1 MNIAVVGT
9 GYVGLV
15 TVGCLAKLG
24 HKVTGIDNDKDK
36 IAKLKQGKIPIFEPG
51 LDKLI
56 KAGTRSGKVSFTDR
70 IEEGIKS
77 AKVIFICVN
86 TPPRPDGSADLS
98 YVENVCRAIAASMT
112 DYKLI
117 VSKSTVPVRTGEKIK
132 QIITLYNRSKV
143 PFDVAS
149 NPEFLREGSAV
160 QDFLKPD
167 RIVLGVENKR
177 AEKTLLE
184 LYKKIRGTRLIAN
197 IATAELIKH
206 ASNSFLA
213 MKVSYINMISRLCE
227 KVGADVDMIA
237 DGMGFDPRI
246 GRAFLNT
253 GPGYGGFCL
262 PKDVEAFARIG
273 EDSGCNFN
281 LLKAV
286 KEINEQQK
294 LSIVQKIE
302 DALRV
307 LKGKTIGVLGLAF
320 KPNTDDIRFS
330 PSLDIIAELIRRGAK
345 VRAYDPKA
353 MEKVKNSGAPFLHS
367 LQLCDNVSETARN
380 THGLVLL
387 TDWPE
392 FRRLNIKGL
401 KRLMATP
408 VFIDARNMFE
418 PERFTRHGFVYRS
431 VGRK

>member
-1 MNIAVVGT
+1 
-9 GYVGLV
+9 
-15 TVGCLAKLG
+15 
-24 HKVTGIDNDKDK
+24 
-36 IAKLKQGKIPIFEPG
+36 
-51 LDKLI
+51 
-56 KAGTRSGKVSFTDR
+56 
-70 IEEGIKS
+70 
-77 AKVIFICVN
+77 
-86 TPPRPDGSADLS
+86 
-98 YVENVCRAIAASMT
+98 
-112 DYKLI
+112 
-117 VSKSTVPVRTGEKIK
+117 
-132 QIITLYNRSKV
+132 
-143 PFDVAS
+143 
-149 NPEFLREGSAV
+149 
-160 QDFLKPD
+160 
-167 RIVLGVENKR
+167 
-177 AEKTLLE
+177 
-184 LYKKIRGTRLIAN
+184 
-197 IATAELIKH
+197 
-206 ASNSFLA
+206 